1 MATKKSRKYDIDG
14 TNYAFDFVGD
24 KLAGIKQEVNGVL
37 NPIPPKGNQFA
48 DISTSDEGLNAFN
61 VAKYGSNKEGYVDAI
76 EKLSDEELQSYYN
89 EETKKLANQQS
100 IDAAAAAA
108 QPLSFTSGNNTFREA
123 DRGYKHRAGRGS
135 EIMAYP
141 LDIDLNQDHF
151 KITRYKYIRPDINQ
165 SKPQRQESVAD
176 GFGTRPINVAGD
188 SVIGSKLGGSI
199 ILPMPKATDVN
210 GVEWGGSD
218 LTATGLF
225 ALGAAQ
231 KADQSILAGLAGGT
245 LGAVGQEALREAGVT
260 FGTGT
265 ATGISGEQL
274 KAQRDAKKNL
284 GRGDA
289 TTGNAVGVGQAIT
302 AQAIASGASLFG
314 ADIDT
319 DVFLARTGGRVLNPN
334 AEMLFQGPVIRD
346 FSFEFT
352 MIARSERE
360 GREIRK
366 IIRFLKTGMAPKFQN
381 TAFLANPDV
390 FTLEYKNGPGKNDR
404 LKTVNLFNPGGL
416 ALTTLKTDYAPSG
429 YWSAYRDSQ
438 PVALKLSLSFTE
450 LRPIYEGDQEDNSP
464 YDSVGY

>member
-1 MATKKSRKYDIDG
+1 MSIKKSRKYDIDG
-14 TNYAFDFVGD
+14 TNYAFDFDGD
-24 KLAGIKQEVNGVL
+24 KLVGIKEEINGVL
-37 NPIPPKGNQFA
+37 TPVPPKGNKFA
-48 DISTSDEGLNAFN
+48 DISTSDEGLNAYN
-61 VAKYGSNKEGYVDAI
+61 IAKYGPNKEGYVDAI
-76 EKLSDEELQSYYN
+76 EKLSDEETQEYYTK
-89 EETKKLANQQS
+89 ELKKLNNQQFVDNVS
-100 IDAAAAAA
+100 E
-108 QPLSFTSGNNTFREA
+108 QPIAFTSPREA
-123 DRGYKHRAGRGS
+123 DTGYKQRAGRGS

-231 KADQSILAGLAGGT
+231 KFDDAALAGLIGGAT
-245 LGAVGQEALREAGVT
+245 GAAGQEALRAAGVT

-314 ADIDT
+314 ADIDV

-450 LRPIYEGDQEDNSP
+450 LRPIYEGDQENNSP
-464 YDSVGY
+464 VDSVGY

>member
-1 MATKKSRKYDIDG
+1 MSIKKSRKYDIDE
-14 TNYAFDFVGD
+14 TNYVFDFDGD
-24 KLAGIKQEVNGVL
+24 KLVGIKEEINGVL
-37 NPIPPKGNQFA
+37 TPIPPKGNKFA
-48 DISTSDEGLNAFN
+48 NISTSDEGLNAYN
-61 VAKYGSNKEGYVDAI
+61 IAKYGPNKEGYVDAI
-76 EKLSDEELQSYYN
+76 EKLSDEETQEYYTK
-89 EETKKLANQQS
+89 ELKKLNNQQFVDNVS
-100 IDAAAAAA
+100 E
-108 QPLSFTSGNNTFREA
+108 QPIAFESPREA
-123 DRGYKHRAGRGS
+123 DKGYKQRAGRGS

-231 KADQSILAGLAGGT
+231 KLDETALAALATVPTGGA
-245 LGAVGQEALREAGVT
+245 GAIGQEALRAAGVT

-302 AQAIASGASLFG
+302 AQAISSAS
-314 ADIDT
+314 
-319 DVFLARTGGRVLNPN
+319 
-334 AEMLFQGPVIRD
+334 
-346 FSFEFT
+346 
-352 MIARSERE
+352 
-360 GREIRK
+360 
-366 IIRFLKTGMAPKFQN
+366 
-381 TAFLANPDV
+381 
-390 FTLEYKNGPGKNDR
+390 
-404 LKTVNLFNPGGL
+404 
-416 ALTTLKTDYAPSG
+416 
-429 YWSAYRDSQ
+429 
-438 PVALKLSLSFTE
+438 
-450 LRPIYEGDQEDNSP
+450 
-464 YDSVGY
+464 

>member
-1 MATKKSRKYDIDG
+1 MSVKKSRKYDIDG
-14 TNYAFDFVGD
+14 TNYAFEFEGD
-24 KLAGIKQEVNGVL
+24 KLAGIKQEINGVL
-37 NPIPPKGNQFA
+37 TPVDPTTTGFNT
-48 DISTSDEGLNAFN
+48 ISTSDEGLNAFN
-61 VAKYGSNKEGYVDAI
+61 VAKFGSNKEGYADAI
-76 EKLSDEELQSYYN
+76 EKLSDEELQTYYN
-89 EETKKLANQQS
+89 EEKKKLDNQQFVDS
-100 IDAAAAAA
+100 VLDLKEPPIS
-108 QPLSFTSGNNTFREA
+108 P
-123 DRGYKHRAGRGS
+123 HRASVRDGGYRHKGGRGS

-165 SKPQRQESVAD
+165 SKPERQESVAD
-176 GFGTRPINVAGD
+176 GFGTKPINVAGD

-231 KADQSILAGLAGGT
+231 RADQSILAGVMGGAI
-245 LGAVGQEALREAGVT
+245 GASAQEALRAAGVT
-260 FGTGT
+260 MGTGT
-265 ATGISGEQL
+265 VTGISGEQL
-274 KAQRDAKKNL
+274 RAQRDAKKNL

-289 TTGNAVGVGQAIT
+289 TTGNSVAVGQAIT
-302 AQAIASGASLFG
+302 AQAISSAASLFG

>member
-1 MATKKSRKYDIDG
+1 MSVKKSRQYDIDG
-14 TNYAFDFVGD
+14 TNYAFEFDGD
-24 KLAGIKQEVNGVL
+24 KLAGIKKVVNGVL
-37 NPIPPKGNQFA
+37 TPISPKGSEFA
-48 DISTSDEGLNAFN
+48 DISTSDEALNAYN
-61 VAKYGSNKEGYVDAI
+61 IAKYGPNKEGYVDAI
-76 EKLSDEELQSYYN
+76 EELSDEETQEYYTK
-89 EETKKLANQQS
+89 ELKKLTNQQFVDNVS
-100 IDAAAAAA
+100 E
-108 QPLSFTSGNNTFREA
+108 QPIAFTSPREA
-123 DRGYKHRAGRGS
+123 DTGYKQRAGRGS

-245 LGAVGQEALREAGVT
+245 IGAVGQEALREAGVT

-289 TTGNAVGVGQAIT
+289 TTGNAAAVGQAIT
-302 AQAIASGASLFG
+302 AQAISSAASLFG

-464 YDSVGY
+464 ADSVGY